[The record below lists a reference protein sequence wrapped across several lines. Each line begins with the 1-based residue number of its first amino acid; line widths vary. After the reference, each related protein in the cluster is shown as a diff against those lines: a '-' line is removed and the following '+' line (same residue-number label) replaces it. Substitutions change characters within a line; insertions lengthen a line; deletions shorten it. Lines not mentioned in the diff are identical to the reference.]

1 MRVKLRQLTVFQDGL
16 GATQPPTALLYQ
28 LYLESGPLINVF
40 DLWSA
45 FLAVAGDQHNDEQ
58 MTMALFFQGLAEMKQ
73 MGYIKTSRKKAD
85 HLTKL
90 AWKGL

>member
-1 MRVKLRQLTVFQDGL
+1 MLKYSQEGL

-28 LYLESGPLINVF
+28 LYLESGPLINTY

-45 FLAVAGDQHNDEQ
+45 FLAVVGEQHNDEQ
-58 MTMALFFQGLAEMKQ
+58 TTMAYFFQGLAEMKQ
-73 MGYIKTSRKKAD
+73 MGYIKHSRKKVD
-85 HLTKL
+85 HLAKL